1 MSHKIRKIVSPQG
14 WASARTHARR
24 FFHKQRFPL
33 EADRI
38 IQSIDREQ
46 LEQIRQ
52 RYAVEGPSPHWP
64 KYLHLHRWIDI
75 NIRRVRELELDVS
88 SPKRIIDLGCGAGYF
103 LYICRLLGHD
113 VLGLDL
119 GNPPMFAEITKLL
132 GLERVISRIE
142 RFVPLPDLGQ
152 KFDLITAFLICFN
165 RHKQTDLWGVAEW
178 DFFLNDLE
186 ENHLNPGGM
195 IALEFNEEPTIGFYT
210 KEVRKY
216 FESRSTRIFR
226 GRVIISFDHSLSPL
240 PLEAANIVATEN
252 A

>member
-1 MSHKIRKIVSPQG
+1 VRFSHKVKKLFSGRG
-14 WASARTHARR
+14 LASARSHARR
-24 FFHKQRFPL
+24 FFHQQRFPL

-38 IQSIDREQ
+38 IQSIDRDE
-46 LEQIRQ
+46 LEQIRR

-88 SPKRIIDLGCGAGYF
+88 SPKRLLDLGSGAGYF

-113 VLGLDL
+113 ALGLDL
-119 GNPPMFAEITKLL
+119 GNPPMFAEITRLL
-132 GLERVISRIE
+132 GVPRVISKIE

-178 DFFLNDLE
+178 DFFLDDLAK
-186 ENHLNPGGM
+186 HLAPNGR
-195 IALEFNEEPTIGFYT
+195 IWLELNREYDGSFYT
-210 KEVRKY
+210 PELKEFFLNRGATIDERKVM
-216 FESRSTRIFR
+216 FNS
-226 GRVIISFDHSLSPL
+226 GL
-240 PLEAANIVATEN
+240 PAPVSALPVAR
-252 A
+252 

>member
-1 MSHKIRKIVSPQG
+1 MSPQG

-88 SPKRIIDLGCGAGYF
+88 SPKRVIDLGCGAGYF

-119 GNPPMFAEITKLL
+119 GNPPMFAEITRLL
-132 GLERVISRIE
+132 GIRRVISRIE
-142 RFVPLPDLGQ
+142 RFVPLPDLGR
-152 KFDLITAFLICFN
+152 KFDLITAFLTCFN

-178 DFFLNDLE
+178 DFFLDDLAK
-186 ENHLNPGGM
+186 HLAPGGRVW
-195 IALEFNEEPTIGFYT
+195 LELNREYDGTFYT
-210 KEVRKY
+210 PELKEFFLKRGAAIDERKV
-216 FESRSTRIFR
+216 IFNS
-226 GRVIISFDHSLSPL
+226 GVPALVSASP
-240 PLEAANIVATEN
+240 VAR
-252 A
+252 